1 MYGVKGIA
9 LDWFNSYL
17 TNRKQVC
24 KTNNT
29 ISSVKHNRC
38 GVPQGSNLGPLLF
51 LVYINDLPRCLRT
64 STPAMYADD
73 TNITV
78 VGKTSEEIEKSLNS
92 ELENIHKWL
101 LANKLT
107 LNVNKTE
114 YMIIGS
120 RQKLQNT
127 LMNSNINIA
136 IGGNEV
142 KQVLT
147 TKSLGVIIGKNLC

>member
-17 TNRKQVC
+17 TNWKQVC
-24 KTNNT
+24 KINNT

-51 LVYINDLPRCLRT
+51 LVYINDLPRCLMA

-78 VGKTSEEIEKSLNS
+78 VGKTGEEI
-92 ELENIHKWL
+92 IHKWL

-114 YMIIGS
+114 YKTEYMIIGS
-120 RQKLQNT
+120 RQKLQK
-127 LMNSNINIA
+127 LS
-136 IGGNEV
+136 
-142 KQVLT
+142 
-147 TKSLGVIIGKNLC
+147 